1 MKKVKKQRLF
11 RQMIGLSSLLFMT
24 PFGSASDGQVKF
36 TVEIKEGGVCK
47 VSSGDVNREINLGIA
62 LAEDLQN
69 LGQTAK
75 ETSFDISVE
84 ECGDLLNEP
93 NKVKFVII
101 STSGAQAN
109 LTQGI
114 LPNRLSSSAN
124 QNTVGVQL
132 LKSNG
137 QPVPIKP
144 FALEAAPEALEP
156 KSNGDTLGVVATQAH
171 AFKLPL
177 KARFY
182 SLTNGLTNKA
192 GAVQAEFIFSAYY
205 E

>member
-1 MKKVKKQRLF
+1 MKKVKKQGLF
-11 RQMIGLSSLLFMT
+11 RQIIGLFSLLFVAPLGAT
-24 PFGSASDGQVKF
+24 PDGSVKF

-62 LAEDLQN
+62 LAGDLQN
-69 LGQTAK
+69 IGQTAK

-93 NKVKFVII
+93 NKVKFVMI
-101 STSGAQAN
+101 STRGEQTN

-114 LPNRLSSSAN
+114 LPNTLLSSAN
-124 QNTVGVQL
+124 KDTVGVQL
-132 LKSNG
+132 LKSDG
-137 QPVPIKP
+137 HPVPIKSFP
-144 FALEAAPEALEP
+144 LAAAPEALET
-156 KSNGDTLGVVATQAH
+156 KSNGDTLGAVATQAH

-182 SLTNGLTNKA
+182 SLTNGLSNKA

>member
-11 RQMIGLSSLLFMT
+11 RQMIGLFSLLFMT

-36 TVEIKEGGVCK
+36 IVEIKEGGVCK

-93 NKVKFVII
+93 NKVKFVMI
-101 STSGAQAN
+101 STRGAQAN

-114 LPNRLSSSAN
+114 LPNTLSSSAN

-132 LKSNG
+132 LKSDG
-137 QPVPIKP
+137 KPVPIKS

-156 KSNGDTLGVVATQAH
+156 KSNGNTLGVVATQAH

-182 SLTNGLTNKA
+182 SLTNGLSNKA

>member
-1 MKKVKKQRLF
+1 MKKVKRQGLF
-11 RQMIGLSSLLFMT
+11 RQIIGLFSLLFVAPLGAT
-24 PFGSASDGQVKF
+24 PDGSVKF

-62 LAEDLQN
+62 LAGDLQN
-69 LGQTAK
+69 MGQTAK

-93 NKVKFVII
+93 NKVKFVMI
-101 STSGAQAN
+101 STRGEQTN

-114 LPNRLSSSAN
+114 LPNTLLSSAN
-124 QNTVGVQL
+124 KDTVGVQL
-132 LKSNG
+132 LKSDG
-137 QPVPIKP
+137 HPVPIKSFP
-144 FALEAAPEALEP
+144 LAAAPEALET
-156 KSNGDTLGVVATQAH
+156 KSNGGTLGVVATQAH

-182 SLTNGLTNKA
+182 SLTNGLSNKA

>member
-1 MKKVKKQRLF
+1 MKKVKRQRLF
-11 RQMIGLSSLLFMT
+11 RQMIGLFSLLFVT
-24 PFGSASDGQVKF
+24 PLGATPDGSVKF

-62 LAEDLQN
+62 LAEDLRN
-69 LGQTAK
+69 MGQTAK
-75 ETSFDISVE
+75 ETSFDIAVE

-93 NKVKFVII
+93 NKVKFVMI
-101 STSGAQAN
+101 STRGEQTN

-114 LPNRLSSSAN
+114 LPNTLLSSAN
-124 QNTVGVQL
+124 KDTVGVQL
-132 LKSNG
+132 LKSDG
-137 QPVPIKP
+137 HPVPIKSFP
-144 FALEAAPEALEP
+144 LAAAPEALET
-156 KSNGDTLGVVATQAH
+156 KSNGDTLGAVATQAH

-182 SLTNGLTNKA
+182 SLTNGLSNKA

>member
-11 RQMIGLSSLLFMT
+11 RQMIGLFSLLFVT
-24 PFGSASDGQVKF
+24 PFGSASDGWVKF
-36 TVEIKEGGVCK
+36 TVEIKEGGICK
-47 VSSGDVNREINLGIA
+47 VRGGDVNREIDLGIA
-62 LAEDLQN
+62 LAGDLQN
-69 LGQTAK
+69 MGQTAK

-93 NKVKFVII
+93 NKVKFVMI
-101 STSGAQAN
+101 STRGNQTQ

-114 LPNRLSSSAN
+114 LPNMLLTSAN
-124 QNTVGVQL
+124 KDTVGVQL
-132 LKSNG
+132 LKSDG
-137 QPVPIKP
+137 HPVPIKW
-144 FALEAAPEALEP
+144 FALPAAPEGLET
-156 KSNGDTLGVVATQAH
+156 KSNGDTLGAVATQAH

-182 SLTNGLTNKA
+182 SLTNGLSNKA

>member
-11 RQMIGLSSLLFMT
+11 RQMIGLFSLLFVA

-101 STSGAQAN
+101 NTRGAQVN

-114 LPNRLSSSAN
+114 LPNTLSSSAN

-137 QPVPIKP
+137 QPVPIKS
-144 FALEAAPEALEP
+144 FSLEAAPEALET

-182 SLTNGLTNKA
+182 SLTNGLSNKA

>member
-11 RQMIGLSSLLFMT
+11 RPMIGLFSLLFVA
-24 PFGSASDGQVKF
+24 PFGSAYDGRVKF

-47 VSSGDVNREINLGIA
+47 VRGGDVNREIDLGIA
-62 LAEDLQN
+62 LAGDLQN
-69 LGQTAK
+69 MGQTAK
-75 ETSFDISVE
+75 ETSFDIAVE

-101 STSGAQAN
+101 STRGSQTQ

-114 LPNRLSSSAN
+114 LPNMLTSAN

-137 QPVPIKP
+137 HPVPIKSFP
-144 FALEAAPEALEP
+144 LEAAPEALET

-171 AFKLPL
+171 AFKLPI

-182 SLTNGLTNKA
+182 SLTNGLPNKE